1 MVNNQPGVN
10 LKSEALK
17 NGLIWGIINIVIFL
31 ISWYVMPSIMGSY
44 TYGILTMLIG
54 IALAIFF
61 CLDMRKKAGG
71 YWTFSQALG
80 PIFVTFLLSMAIM
93 YIFNIAFGKYID
105 PSYPTTMKE
114 MVLSKSE
121 STMKSLGLSDE
132 DTAKALESTEKSL
145 DKQFSPSFGQAIVGF
160 GISAVMYFIGAL
172 IFALIFK
179 KSDPNPF
186 ANVINEQPSEQ

>member
-1 MVNNQPGVN
+1 MVNDQPSVN
-10 LKSEALK
+10 LKGEALK

-31 ISWYVMPSIMGSY
+31 ISWYIMPSIMGSY
-44 TYGILTMLIG
+44 TYGIISLLIG

-71 YWTFSQALG
+71 YWTFGQALG

-105 PSYPTTMKE
+105 TSYPTTMKE
-114 MVLSKSE
+114 MVMSKSE

-145 DKQFSPSFGQAIVGF
+145 EKQFSPSFGQAIVGF

-186 ANVINEQPSEQ
+186 ANVINEQSSEQ